1 MVGGRAVVVE
11 VLVLE
16 WLPEGWLVVV
26 VEDGVVWGC
35 LTKLEVSFRA
45 DERLLRRR
53 HSAGFVSG

>member
-11 VLVLE
+11 GLVLE

-35 LTKLEVSFRA
+35 LNE
-45 DERLLRRR
+45 
-53 HSAGFVSG
+53 GFIEG